1 MASSSITPEASQSA
15 LQKPEN
21 ESFEHA
27 LVESLNIDSWVT
39 GANLA
44 ELYSRIDHQDIV
56 RSAVENEAKVDKI
69 IRTELFPKIINS
81 LDFIDP
87 NIAHQRFTAS
97 MIEKAHLG
105 LLFNGATEAS
115 DGTLITHDTLPLTIT
130 QIGVCLVSYQG
141 EQGSYA
147 HRLYRKDLQIKGDDP
162 LTEVIQLLENRRGM
176 GTTDGSDNESPTNVS
191 KLAQRALMSYAER
204 AILMDK
210 SKAIWRMG
218 HGNPVPYEL
227 LTGFWAGKIEMT
239 NAAVSLFEKIID
251 HKKFV
256 FVPSATTQRELL
268 AIGNALQPYEY
279 IIVDTLSS
287 YLNKIID
294 NGGAR
299 GRMLERQKRFVAEY
313 GDKVVL
319 GLYKASSIA
328 PAYLFYAHKD
338 HFQTA
343 ALIAMADSVLQEHRG
358 FPMLVDIADN
368 ICSATFNPET
378 FFSSIRNAYADA
390 GQPFRYLSE
399 RDTRNR

>member
-1 MASSSITPEASQSA
+1 MASTTPATKTNSPAES
-15 LQKPEN
+15 KPGSN
-21 ESFEHA
+21 SFEQA
-27 LVESLNIDSWVT
+27 LVQSLDLNNWVT
-39 GANLA
+39 GTNLA
-44 ELYSRIDHQDIV
+44 DLYTRIGEDII
-56 RSAVENEAKVDKI
+56 RSAVENEAKVDGI
-69 IRTELFPKIINS
+69 IRKDLFPKIISS

-87 NIAHQRFTAS
+87 AIAHQRFNPS

-105 LLFNGATEAS
+105 LLFNGGTEAS

-147 HRLYRKDLQIKGDDP
+147 HRLFRKDLQIQGEG
-162 LTEVIQLLENRRGM
+162 TIEEVMQLLENRSGT
-176 GTTDGSDNESPTNVS
+176 GTTDGSDNDNIANTS

-204 AILMDK
+204 AILMEK
-210 SKAIWRMG
+210 SNAVWRMG

-227 LTGFWAGKIEMT
+227 LTGFWASRLEMT

-251 HKKFV
+251 YKKFV
-256 FVPSATTQRELL
+256 FIPSATNRRELL

-279 IIVDTLSS
+279 IIVETLTS
-287 YLNKIID
+287 YLNKVID

-299 GRMLERQKRFVAEY
+299 GKMLERQKKFVIEY

-328 PAYLFYAHKD
+328 PAYVFYAHKD
-338 HFQTA
+338 QLQTA

-358 FPMLVDIADN
+358 FPMLIDIADN

-390 GQPFRYLSE
+390 GQPFKYLTE
-399 RDTRNR
+399 RETRNR